1 MTSHTHAW
9 TDPYGTL
16 HLAAGKLHLLLR
28 HASAELASTSGPPL
42 FTAQMKTWSWRRHRA
57 CSQESPLW
65 LCMSR
70 RGLLENLYTPADVA
84 ADERRSPFFFKPI
97 VRADSNLCISLSVA
111 FFIVLTVN
119 HSSST
124 TRIRSWEQVS
134 AMLSATSMPGNGRF
148 QHVRG
153 WALDWLIHFQ
163 MGVYICF

>member
-1 MTSHTHAW
+1 MG
-9 TDPYGTL
+9 PCTL
-16 HLAAGKLHLLLR
+16 QRETAPASQACIRRAGEHVW
-28 HASAELASTSGPPL
+28 PPL

-57 CSQESPLW
+57 CSRESPLW

-111 FFIVLTVN
+111 FFVVLTVN
-119 HSSST
+119 HSSSM
-124 TRIRSWEQVS
+124 TRIKSWEQVS

-148 QHVRG
+148 QRVRG

-163 MGVYICF
+163 MGIYIYF

>member
-1 MTSHTHAW
+1 MG
-9 TDPYGTL
+9 PCTL
-16 HLAAGKLHLLLR
+16 QRETAPASQACIRRAGEHVWPP
-28 HASAELASTSGPPL
+28 SVYSTNENMILMPPQSVFTGVSSG
-42 FTAQMKTWSWRRHRA
+42 
-57 CSQESPLW
+57 

-111 FFIVLTVN
+111 FFVVLTVN
-119 HSSST
+119 HSSSM

-134 AMLSATSMPGNGRF
+134 AMLSATSMPSNGRF
-148 QHVRG
+148 QRVHG